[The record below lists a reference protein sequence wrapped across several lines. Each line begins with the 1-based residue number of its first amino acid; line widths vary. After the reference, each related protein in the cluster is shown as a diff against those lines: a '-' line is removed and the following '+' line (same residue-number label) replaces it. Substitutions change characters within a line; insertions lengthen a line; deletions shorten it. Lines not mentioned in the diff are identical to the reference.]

1 MLLTVGPEHLHRR
14 HLCIRDQDANHVQAG
29 MLQVGAE
36 LIQIKINPFMNIARN
51 RFFLK
56 SFREDYCFFFN
67 RKSILKGYILQS

>member
-36 LIQIKINPFMNIARN
+36 LIQIKINPFMNFARN
-51 RFFLK
+51 SFFLI
-56 SFREDYCFFFN
+56 F
-67 RKSILKGYILQS
+67 